1 MPSESKHGRDDDAK
15 DTHKATKADDE
26 SGGAK
31 DAAEAK
37 GGPTIVD
44 KVIAFFFEN
53 DEFCATFERFADKH
67 CDIFDPDADEM
78 QLEYT
83 DVYNQ
88 FTKLFETKI
97 EEFIESQ
104 GSSVAEFY
112 DLVRKAHEKDP
123 HGTIAI
129 YSRMLVATSDFDVF
143 VLMMKQTKEAQRLKK

>member
-1 MPSESKHGRDDDAK
+1 MPSESKHSRDDDAK
-15 DTHKATKADDE
+15 SANKATRADDA
-26 SGGAK
+26 SGDAK
-31 DAAEAK
+31 DAAEDK

-88 FTKLFETKI
+88 FTTLFETKI